1 MRGSSGISSRREFL
15 KTSVAATCSVGLA
28 GGALAQTLPAASPA
42 VVSSARGASPRPDK
56 LSLKKGVVFDMLPAK
71 MSFADRCKLAKEVGL
86 DVVQAPT
93 TPDPRQAEELKKAAD
108 AAGIRIEVHL
118 KDFKRREDGY
128 EWVNLG
134 DGDVDWAA
142 VRQAFADVGY
152 SGNVI
157 AELKG
162 GDETYLKDMV
172 ARIDRL
178 LLSA

>member
-93 TPDPRQAEELKKAAD
+93 TPDPRQAEEAP
-108 AAGIRIEVHL
+108 GYQSIRG
-118 KDFKRREDGY
+118 RR
-128 EWVNLG
+128 L
-134 DGDVDWAA
+134 
-142 VRQAFADVGY
+142 R
-152 SGNVI
+152 S
-157 AELKG
+157 
-162 GDETYLKDMV
+162 
-172 ARIDRL
+172 
-178 LLSA
+178 